1 MHRTVKKYLTLLFV
15 FSGTIVAGQDFAPDS
30 VANMIYQAIPT
41 NRNETFLNPF
51 IYSAILSPD
60 GTSTSINTSGL
71 PGSSYRGPY
80 RWIKTA
86 PSAGTLVFAAD
97 GTGPRFEVVFTS
109 PGKGTVRQVGSFT
122 GEVIVGSITFAPFPH
137 DLTPALL
144 NLSTR
149 RSLVAG
155 QPAIA
160 GFVVGG
166 PGPRRVLIR
175 AIGPSL
181 AQFGVTGVV
190 ANPSL
195 AVFKGNTQ
203 IGANAGWG
211 GDATLAAVFA
221 SVGAFALP
229 AASKD
234 CAIVL
239 TLDPGDYTT
248 QVTANTNGEALIE
261 VYFVN

>member
-1 MHRTVKKYLTLLFV
+1 VKKYLVLLFV
-15 FSGTIVAGQDFAPDS
+15 FFGTIVAGQDLAPDS
-30 VANMIYQAIPT
+30 VDNTIYLAIAA
-41 NRNETFLNPF
+41 NRNTPFLF
-51 IYSAILSPD
+51 GLSASILSPN
-60 GTSTSINTSGL
+60 GTRTSINASGL
-71 PGSSYRGPY
+71 PGYSFTEPY

-86 PSAGTLVFAAD
+86 PNAGTLVFAAD
-97 GTGPRFEVVFTS
+97 GNVPRFEVVFTS
-109 PGKGTVRQVGSFT
+109 AGKGTVRQVTFSDT
-122 GEVIVGSITFAPFPH
+122 GAAVTGSITFAPFPH

-149 RSLVAG
+149 RSLVVG
-155 QPAIA
+155 QPSIA

-166 PGPRRVLIR
+166 PNPRRVLIR

-211 GDATLAAVFA
+211 GDASLAAVFA

-229 AASKD
+229 ATSAD
-234 CAIVL
+234 CAMVL
-239 TLDPGDYTT
+239 TLDPGDYTA
-248 QVTANTNGEALIE
+248 QVTANSNGEALIE